1 MNGSI
6 ILTRRLAIQ
15 GWRTVGLIARGER
28 RKELEPIL
36 LRANSVGETD
46 AEDIAEHLL
55 FAQSRK
61 IVAERLLR
69 IGVTFDLLKG
79 NGERY
84 TLTER
89 GEKAVADGK
98 VFVPEYGAW
107 NIWMSRDPLLSSP
120 VLRIDAADEPGA
132 FIENREY
139 RGSEKKRIFDELPKE
154 ICENQGK
161 EITPPASVDLVA
173 VRIDGLREKA
183 EAIDTDDASLTLVWK
198 VRERQLRLQG
208 EWGGRTVD
216 SGLDAPG
223 KTPDEIWDDLLAGE
237 WDALLASE
245 NWLGDSDRR
254 RWDRRRRALRVPF
267 WRTAERERESM
278 SCDVRFPAPSV
289 PDFGKFDPL
298 TIEGVDIAALSE
310 GDAHEW
316 AIWRFRER
324 IRDFATAEHY
334 NEWWKEAAEPFA
346 EYYPE
351 PPSRNRLA
359 RAEWGASDNAPTVR
373 AWHLMAAED
382 WGL

>member
-6 ILTRRLAIQ
+6 ILTRQLAIQ

-89 GEKAVADGK
+89 GEKAIADGK

-139 RGSEKKRIFDELPKE
+139 RGSEKKRVFDELPKE

-161 EITPPASVDLVA
+161 ELTPPASVDLVA
-173 VRIDGLREKA
+173 VRIDELREKA
-183 EAIDTDDASLTLVWK
+183 EAIDTVDASLTLVWK
-198 VRERQLRLQG
+198 VRERQLRMQG

-216 SGLDAPG
+216 SELDAPG
-223 KTPDEIWDDLLAGE
+223 KALDEI
-237 WDALLASE
+237 WDALLAGGNRLNE
-245 NWLGDSDRR
+245 
-254 RWDRRRRALRVPF
+254 WDRRRRALRVPF
-267 WRTAERERESM
+267 WRTTTHERENM
-278 SCDVRFPAPSV
+278 SRDVRFTAPSIAN
-289 PDFGKFDPL
+289 FGKFNPL
-298 TIEGVDIAALSE
+298 KIEDVDIAAFSPY
-310 GDAHEW
+310 DAQEW

-324 IRDFATAEHY
+324 IRDFATSERY
-334 NEWWKEAAEPFA
+334 NEWWKVAAEPFA
-346 EYYPE
+346 EHHPVC
-351 PPSRNRLA
+351 PSRNRLA
-359 RAEWGASDNAPTVR
+359 GEEWGANSDPPTVR